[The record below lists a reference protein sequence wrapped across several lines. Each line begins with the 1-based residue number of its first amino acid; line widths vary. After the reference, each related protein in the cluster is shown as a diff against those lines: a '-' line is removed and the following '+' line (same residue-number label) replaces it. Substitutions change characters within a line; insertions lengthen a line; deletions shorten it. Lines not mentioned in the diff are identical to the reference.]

1 MSIRTQFLTGLKW
14 TVVGRVATQIA
25 TWVVTIYVM
34 RLVGPEDY
42 GLMALAAI
50 FSAFFAL
57 LSELGLGS
65 AVVRSQDIEPRQLR
79 QIFGIVL
86 LSNTSICILVA
97 FFIAP
102 LASSFFGE
110 ARLELVLQVIVLQ
123 FLPAAFGVVPAA
135 LLTRDMKFQGRA
147 VVDFASSF
155 GGALIT
161 LAMAHWGYGVFAL
174 AWGSV
179 AIAAIRAVGLN
190 TLSPFV
196 EMPLFQ
202 FSGSG
207 TLLNFG
213 RNVVQTQFLW
223 FFYSQAD
230 AFIVGKVL
238 GKHDLGIY
246 SVSMD
251 LASLPAS
258 RVSGILNQV
267 VFPTLSK
274 IQRDG
279 GTIGK
284 PLLKGMRGVSL
295 LSFPV
300 MWGISS
306 VSPELIQA
314 FLGEKWLEAILPLS
328 LLCLIMPLRVLSP
341 LMHNGLYAVGRAD
354 VSFQITGV
362 TAAVMCSAFLVG
374 VQFGLIG
381 LSLAWVLV
389 FPVVFMFNL
398 LRAGK
403 YLNLGAMEIISTLFR
418 PALASGLMFV
428 AVTITRQV
436 LPWSHLFNLMIL
448 VMAGMFTYSLFTF
461 TFNSEG
467 LQDARNMIRRRS
479 ID

>member
-1 MSIRTQFLTGLKW
+1 MFL
-14 TVVGRVATQIA
+14 
-25 TWVVTIYVM
+25 

>member
-190 TLSPFV
+190 TLSP
-196 EMPLFQ
+196 
-202 FSGSG
+202 
-207 TLLNFG
+207 FG

>member
-1 MSIRTQFLTGLKW
+1 
-14 TVVGRVATQIA
+14 
-25 TWVVTIYVM
+25 M